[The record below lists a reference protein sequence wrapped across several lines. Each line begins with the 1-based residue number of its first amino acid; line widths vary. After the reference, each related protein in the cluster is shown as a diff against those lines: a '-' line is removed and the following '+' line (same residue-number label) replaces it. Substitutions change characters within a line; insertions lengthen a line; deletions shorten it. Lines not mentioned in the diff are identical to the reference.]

1 MSSNSP
7 IITSKKTAWLADAIL
22 VLATLVT
29 VFPFVWI
36 IWTALKPEELAFRP
50 GATDFTPT
58 LESFE
63 LMFGRDPVLL
73 YLQNTLFVAGVTTII
88 ALTLGGAAA
97 YAIARYDIGGNRLK
111 MAFLFPI
118 MVPPIAFSL
127 SMFITFD
134 RIGILN
140 SRATIIFAYMTFA
153 IPFAVW
159 FLTSFFDEFPEELE
173 EAAMVDGD
181 TRVEVLLY
189 TVIPNLKPA
198 FFATG
203 ILIFI
208 YSWNNFVFPFLLTT
222 SGDLRTMPVLVST
235 YVTSSDLL
243 VSHMAAAIIVT
254 VAPVLVLAY
263 FLSKYLVAGISA
275 ESGID

>member
-1 MSSNSP
+1 MSSDSP
-7 IITSKKTAWLADAIL
+7 LINSKKTEWIADAIL
-22 VLATLVT
+22 VIASALT
-29 VFPFVWI
+29 VFPFLWI
-36 IWTALKPEELAFRP
+36 VWTALKPEELAFRP

-58 LESFE
+58 LESFQ
-63 LMFGRDPVLL
+63 LMFGRDPALL
-73 YLQNTLFVAGVTTII
+73 YLGNTFVVAGATTII
-88 ALTLGGAAA
+88 ALVLGGGAA
-97 YAIARYDIGGNRLK
+97 YAMARFDIGGDRLK
-111 MAFLFPI
+111 VAFLFPI

-127 SMFITFD
+127 SMFLAFD

-140 SRATIIFAYMTFA
+140 SRITIVLAYMTFA

-159 FLTSFFDEFPEELE
+159 FLTSFFEEFPEELE

-181 TRVEVLLY
+181 TRIEALLY

-222 SGDLRTMPVLVST
+222 EGDLRTMPVLVST

-243 VSHMAAAIIVT
+243 VSHMSAAIIIT
-254 VAPVLVLAY
+254 VAPVLILAY

>member
-7 IITSKKTAWLADAIL
+7 LIDSRKTELLADAIL
-22 VLATLVT
+22 VVASVLT
-29 VFPFVWI
+29 VFPFLWI
-36 IWTALKPEELAFRP
+36 VWTALKPEELAFRP
-50 GATDFTPT
+50 GATQFTPT
-58 LESFE
+58 LESFQ
-63 LMFGRDPVLL
+63 LMFSRDPALL
-73 YLQNTLFVAGVTTII
+73 YLGNTFLVAGVTTAI
-88 ALTLGGAAA
+88 ALVFGGAAA
-97 YAIARYDIGGNRLK
+97 YAMARYDLGGDRLK
-111 MAFLFPI
+111 VAFLFPI

-127 SMFITFD
+127 SMFIAFD
-134 RIGILN
+134 RIGVLN
-140 SRATIIFAYMTFA
+140 SRVTVVLAYMTFA

-159 FLTSFFDEFPEELE
+159 FLTSFFEEFPEELE

-181 TRVEVLLY
+181 TRIEALLY
-189 TVIPNLKPA
+189 TVVPNLKPA

-222 SGDLRTMPVLVST
+222 NGDLRTMPVLVST

-243 VSHMAAAIIVT
+243 VSRMAAAIIIT

>member
-1 MSSNSP
+1 MSSDSP
-7 IITSKKTAWLADAIL
+7 LINTKRTELLADAIL
-22 VLATLVT
+22 VLASVLT
-29 VFPFVWI
+29 VFPFLWI
-36 IWTALKPEELAFRP
+36 VWTALKPEELAFRP
-50 GATDFTPT
+50 GATNFTPT
-58 LESFE
+58 LESFQ
-63 LMFGRDPVLL
+63 LMFGRDPALL
-73 YLQNTLFVAGVTTII
+73 YLGNTFFVAGVTTIV
-88 ALTLGGAAA
+88 ALFFGGAAA
-97 YAIARYDIGGNRLK
+97 YAIARFDIGGDRLK
-111 MAFLFPI
+111 VAFLFPI

-127 SMFITFD
+127 SMFLAFD
-134 RIGILN
+134 RLSILN
-140 SRATIIFAYMTFA
+140 SRITIVLAYMTFA

-159 FLTSFFDEFPEELE
+159 FLTSFFEEFPEELE

-181 TRVEVLLY
+181 TRIEALLY
-189 TVIPNLKPA
+189 TVVPNLKPA

-243 VSHMAAAIIVT
+243 VSHMSAAIIIT

-275 ESGID
+275 DSGID

>member
-7 IITSKKTAWLADAIL
+7 LINSRATELVADAIL
-22 VLATLVT
+22 VLAALATL
-29 VFPFVWI
+29 FPFLWI
-36 IWTALKPEELAFRP
+36 VWTAIKPEALAFRP
-50 GATDFTPT
+50 GATNFTPT
-58 LESFE
+58 LESFR
-63 LMFGRDPVLL
+63 LLFSRDPALL
-73 YLQNTLFVAGVTTII
+73 YLANTFLVAGAATVV
-88 ALTLGGAAA
+88 ALIVGGAAA
-97 YAIARYDIGGNRLK
+97 YAIARFDIGGNKLK
-111 MAFLFPI
+111 LAFLFPI
-118 MVPPIAFSL
+118 MIPPIAFSL
-127 SMFITFD
+127 SMFLAFD
-134 RIGILN
+134 QIGVLN
-140 SRATIIFAYMTFA
+140 SRTTIVVAYMTFA

-181 TRVEVLLY
+181 TRIEALLF
-189 TVIPNLKPA
+189 TVAPNLKPA

-222 SGDLRTMPVLVST
+222 DSDLRTMPVLVSS

-243 VSHMAAAIIVT
+243 VSHMSAAILIT

-263 FLSKYLVAGISA
+263 FLGKYLVAGISA
-275 ESGID
+275 TSGID

>member
-1 MSSNSP
+1 
-7 IITSKKTAWLADAIL
+7 
-22 VLATLVT
+22 
-29 VFPFVWI
+29 
-36 IWTALKPEELAFRP
+36 
-50 GATDFTPT
+50 
-58 LESFE
+58 
-63 LMFGRDPVLL
+63 MFGRDPALL
-73 YLQNTLFVAGVTTII
+73 YLGNTFVVAGATTII
-88 ALTLGGAAA
+88 ALVLGGGAA
-97 YAIARYDIGGNRLK
+97 YAMARFDIGGDRLK
-111 MAFLFPI
+111 VAFLFPI

-127 SMFITFD
+127 SMFLAFD

-140 SRATIIFAYMTFA
+140 SRITIVLAYMTFA

-159 FLTSFFDEFPEELE
+159 FLTSFFEEFPEELE

-181 TRVEVLLY
+181 TRIEALLY

-222 SGDLRTMPVLVST
+222 EGDLRTMPVLVST

-243 VSHMAAAIIVT
+243 VSHMSAAIIIT
-254 VAPVLVLAY
+254 VAPVLILAY

>member
-1 MSSNSP
+1 MSSKSP
-7 IITSKKTAWLADAIL
+7 LINSKKTAWAADAIL
-22 VLATLVT
+22 VIATLVT
-29 VFPFVWI
+29 VFPFLWI
-36 IWTALKPEELAFRP
+36 AWTAIKPEELAFRP
-50 GATDFTPT
+50 GATNFTPT

-63 LMFGRDPVLL
+63 LMFGRDPALL
-73 YLQNTLFVAGVTTII
+73 YLGNTLFVAGVTTII

-97 YAIARYDIGGNRLK
+97 YAMARYDIGGDRLK
-111 MAFLFPI
+111 VGFLFPI

-127 SMFITFD
+127 SMFIAFD
-134 RIGILN
+134 RIGVLN
-140 SRATIIFAYMTFA
+140 ARATIVLAYMTFA

-159 FLTSFFDEFPEELE
+159 FLTSFFEEFPEEME

-181 TRVEVLLY
+181 TRIEALLY

-222 SGDLRTMPVLVST
+222 DSRLRTMPVLVST

-243 VSHMAAAIIVT
+243 VSHMSAAIIIT
-254 VAPVLVLAY
+254 VAPVLILAY

>member
-1 MSSNSP
+1 MSSKSP
-7 IITSKKTAWLADAIL
+7 LINSKKTAWAADAIL
-22 VLATLVT
+22 VIATLVT
-29 VFPFVWI
+29 VFPFLWI
-36 IWTALKPEELAFRP
+36 AWTAIKPEELAFRP
-50 GATDFTPT
+50 GATNFTPT

-63 LMFGRDPVLL
+63 LMFGRDPALL
-73 YLQNTLFVAGVTTII
+73 YLGNTLFVAGVTTII

-97 YAIARYDIGGNRLK
+97 YAMARYDIGGDRLK
-111 MAFLFPI
+111 VGFLFPI

-127 SMFITFD
+127 SMFIAFD
-134 RIGILN
+134 RIGVLN
-140 SRATIIFAYMTFA
+140 ARATIVLAYMTFA

-159 FLTSFFDEFPEELE
+159 FLTSFFEEFPEELE

-181 TRVEVLLY
+181 TRIEALLY

-222 SGDLRTMPVLVST
+222 DSRLRTMPVLVST

-243 VSHMAAAIIVT
+243 VSHMSAAIIIT
-254 VAPVLVLAY
+254 VAPVLILAY

>member
-1 MSSNSP
+1 MSSDSPLINSA
-7 IITSKKTAWLADAIL
+7 KTKVAADVIL
-22 VLATLVT
+22 VVAAVLT
-29 VFPFVWI
+29 VFPFLWI
-36 IWTALKPEELAFRP
+36 AWTAIKPEELAFRP
-50 GATDFTPT
+50 GATGFTPT
-58 LESFE
+58 LESFQ
-63 LMFGRDPVLL
+63 LMFSRDPALL
-73 YLQNTLFVAGVTTII
+73 YLGNTFVVAGAATLI
-88 ALTLGGAAA
+88 ALVVGGAAA
-97 YAIARYDIGGNRLK
+97 YAIARFEVGGEK
-111 MAFLFPI
+111 MKLAFLFPI
-118 MVPPIAFSL
+118 MIPPIAFSL
-127 SMFITFD
+127 SMFLAFD
-134 RIGILN
+134 RLGVLN
-140 SRATIIFAYMTFA
+140 SRFTVVLAYMTFA

-159 FLTSFFDEFPEELE
+159 FLTSFFEEFPEELE

-181 TRVEVLLY
+181 TRIEALLY

-222 SGDLRTMPVLVST
+222 DGDLRTMPVLVSS

-243 VSHMAAAIIVT
+243 VSHMSAAIIIT

-263 FLSKYLVAGISA
+263 FLGKYLVAGISA

>member
-1 MSSNSP
+1 MSSDSP
-7 IITSKKTAWLADAIL
+7 LIDSRKTELLADAIL
-22 VLATLVT
+22 VVASVLT
-29 VFPFVWI
+29 VFPFLWI
-36 IWTALKPEELAFRP
+36 VWTALKPEELAFRP
-50 GATDFTPT
+50 GATQFTPT
-58 LESFE
+58 LESFQ
-63 LMFGRDPVLL
+63 LMFSRDPALL
-73 YLQNTLFVAGVTTII
+73 YLGNTFLVAGVTTAI
-88 ALTLGGAAA
+88 ALVFGGAAA
-97 YAIARYDIGGNRLK
+97 YAMARYDLGGDRLK
-111 MAFLFPI
+111 VAFLFPI

-127 SMFITFD
+127 SMFIAFD
-134 RIGILN
+134 RIGVLN
-140 SRATIIFAYMTFA
+140 SRVTVVLAYMTFA

-159 FLTSFFDEFPEELE
+159 FLTSFFEEFPEELE

-181 TRVEVLLY
+181 TRIEALLY
-189 TVIPNLKPA
+189 TVVPNLKPA

-222 SGDLRTMPVLVST
+222 NGDLRTMPVLVST

-243 VSHMAAAIIVT
+243 VSRMAAAIIIT

>member
-1 MSSNSP
+1 
-7 IITSKKTAWLADAIL
+7 
-22 VLATLVT
+22 
-29 VFPFVWI
+29 
-36 IWTALKPEELAFRP
+36 
-50 GATDFTPT
+50 
-58 LESFE
+58 
-63 LMFGRDPVLL
+63 
-73 YLQNTLFVAGVTTII
+73 
-88 ALTLGGAAA
+88 
-97 YAIARYDIGGNRLK
+97 
-111 MAFLFPI
+111 
-118 MVPPIAFSL
+118 
-127 SMFITFD
+127 
-134 RIGILN
+134 
-140 SRATIIFAYMTFA
+140 MTFA

-159 FLTSFFDEFPEELE
+159 FLTSFFEEFPKELE

-181 TRVEVLLY
+181 TRIEALMY

-222 SGDLRTMPVLVST
+222 DGDLRTMPVLVSS

-243 VSHMAAAIIVT
+243 VSHMSAAIIIT

-263 FLSKYLVAGISA
+263 FLGKYLVAGISA

>member
-1 MSSNSP
+1 MSSDSP
-7 IITSKKTAWLADAIL
+7 LIDSRKTELLADAIL
-22 VLATLVT
+22 VVASVLT
-29 VFPFVWI
+29 VFPFLWI
-36 IWTALKPEELAFRP
+36 VWTALKPEELAFRP
-50 GATDFTPT
+50 GATQFTPT
-58 LESFE
+58 LESFQ
-63 LMFGRDPVLL
+63 LMFSRDPALL
-73 YLQNTLFVAGVTTII
+73 YLGNTFFVAGVTTAI
-88 ALTLGGAAA
+88 ALVFGGAAA
-97 YAIARYDIGGNRLK
+97 YAMARYDLGGDRLK
-111 MAFLFPI
+111 VAFLFPI

-127 SMFITFD
+127 SMFIAFD
-134 RIGILN
+134 RIGVLN
-140 SRATIIFAYMTFA
+140 SRITVVLAYMTFA

-159 FLTSFFDEFPEELE
+159 FLTSFFEEFPEELE

-181 TRVEVLLY
+181 TRIEALLY
-189 TVIPNLKPA
+189 TVVPNLKPA

-222 SGDLRTMPVLVST
+222 NGDLRTMPVLVST

-243 VSHMAAAIIVT
+243 VSRMAAAIIIT

>member
-1 MSSNSP
+1 MSSKSPLINSQRLN
-7 IITSKKTAWLADAIL
+7 WLADGFL
-22 VLATLVT
+22 VIASLVT
-29 VFPFVWI
+29 LFPFLWI
-36 IWTALKPEELAFRP
+36 VWTAIKPEQLAFRP

-58 LESFE
+58 LESFR
-63 LMFGRDPVLL
+63 LMFSRDPALL
-73 YLQNTLFVAGVTTII
+73 YLTNTFII
-88 ALTLGGAAA
+88 ATAATLIALIVGGATA
-97 YAIARYDIGGNRLK
+97 YAIARFDAGGDRLK
-111 MAFLFPI
+111 LAFLSPI
-118 MVPPIAFSL
+118 MAPPIAFSL
-127 SMFITFD
+127 SMFLAFD
-134 RIGILN
+134 RLGVLN
-140 SRATIIFAYMTFA
+140 SRVTIILAYMTFA

-181 TRVEVLLY
+181 TRIEALIY

-222 SGDLRTMPVLVST
+222 SGDMRTMPVLVST
-235 YVTSSDLL
+235 YVTSSDML
-243 VSHMAAAIIVT
+243 VSHMSAAIIIT

-263 FLSKYLVAGISA
+263 FLGKYLVAGISA

>member
-1 MSSNSP
+1 MSSDSP
-7 IITSKKTAWLADAIL
+7 LINSKKTEWIADAIL
-22 VLATLVT
+22 VIASALT
-29 VFPFVWI
+29 VFPFLWI
-36 IWTALKPEELAFRP
+36 VWTALKPEELAFRP
-50 GATDFTPT
+50 GATEFTPT
-58 LESFE
+58 LESFQ
-63 LMFGRDPVLL
+63 LMFGRDPALL
-73 YLQNTLFVAGVTTII
+73 YLGNTFVVAGATTII
-88 ALTLGGAAA
+88 ALVLGGGAA
-97 YAIARYDIGGNRLK
+97 YAMARFDIGGDRLK
-111 MAFLFPI
+111 VAFLFPI

-127 SMFITFD
+127 SMFLAFD

-140 SRATIIFAYMTFA
+140 SRITIVLAYMTFA

-159 FLTSFFDEFPEELE
+159 FLTSFFEEFPEELE

-181 TRVEVLLY
+181 TRIEALLY

-222 SGDLRTMPVLVST
+222 EGDLRTMPVLVST

-243 VSHMAAAIIVT
+243 VSHMSAAIIIT
-254 VAPVLVLAY
+254 VAPVLILAY

>member
-1 MSSNSP
+1 MSSDSP
-7 IITSKKTAWLADAIL
+7 LIDSRKTELLADAIL
-22 VLATLVT
+22 VVASVLT
-29 VFPFVWI
+29 VFPFLWI
-36 IWTALKPEELAFRP
+36 VWTALKPEELAFRP
-50 GATDFTPT
+50 GATQFTPT
-58 LESFE
+58 LESFQ
-63 LMFGRDPVLL
+63 LMFSRDPALL
-73 YLQNTLFVAGVTTII
+73 YLGNTFLVAGVTTAI
-88 ALTLGGAAA
+88 ALVFGGAAA
-97 YAIARYDIGGNRLK
+97 YAMARYDLGGDRLK
-111 MAFLFPI
+111 VAFLFPI

-127 SMFITFD
+127 SMFIAFD
-134 RIGILN
+134 RIGVLN
-140 SRATIIFAYMTFA
+140 SRITVVLAYMTFA

-159 FLTSFFDEFPEELE
+159 FLTSFFEEFPEELE

-181 TRVEVLLY
+181 TRIEALLY
-189 TVIPNLKPA
+189 TVVPNLKPA

-222 SGDLRTMPVLVST
+222 NGDLRTMPVLVST

-243 VSHMAAAIIVT
+243 VSRMAAAIIIT

>member
-1 MSSNSP
+1 MSSDSQLIN
-7 IITSKKTAWLADAIL
+7 SKKTEWIADAIL
-22 VLATLVT
+22 VIASALT
-29 VFPFVWI
+29 VFPFLWI
-36 IWTALKPEELAFRP
+36 VWTALKPEELAFRP

-58 LESFE
+58 LESFQ
-63 LMFGRDPVLL
+63 LMFGRDPALL
-73 YLQNTLFVAGVTTII
+73 YLGNTFVVAGATTII
-88 ALTLGGAAA
+88 ALVLGGGAA
-97 YAIARYDIGGNRLK
+97 YAMARFDIGGDRLK
-111 MAFLFPI
+111 VAFLFPI

-127 SMFITFD
+127 SMFLAFD

-140 SRATIIFAYMTFA
+140 SRITIVLAYMTFA

-159 FLTSFFDEFPEELE
+159 FLTSFFEEFPEELE

-181 TRVEVLLY
+181 TRIEALLY

-222 SGDLRTMPVLVST
+222 EGDLRTMPVLVST

-243 VSHMAAAIIVT
+243 VSHMSAAIIIT
-254 VAPVLVLAY
+254 VAPVLILAY

>member
-1 MSSNSP
+1 MSSDSPLINSKA
-7 IITSKKTAWLADAIL
+7 TERLADAIL
-22 VLATLVT
+22 VVASALT
-29 VFPFVWI
+29 VFPFLWI
-36 IWTALKPEELAFRP
+36 VWTALKPEELAFRP
-50 GATDFTPT
+50 GAMNFTPT
-58 LESFE
+58 LESFR
-63 LMFGRDPVLL
+63 LMFGRDPALL
-73 YLQNTLFVAGVTTII
+73 YLGNTFLVAGTTTII
-88 ALTLGGAAA
+88 ALVLGGGAA
-97 YAIARYDIGGNRLK
+97 YAIARFDIGGDRLK
-111 MAFLFPI
+111 LGFLFPI

-127 SMFITFD
+127 SMFLAFD

-140 SRATIIFAYMTFA
+140 SRFTIVLAYMTFA

-159 FLTSFFDEFPEELE
+159 FLTSFFDDFPEELE

-181 TRVEVLLY
+181 TRIEGLLY
-189 TVIPNLKPA
+189 TVVPNLKPA

-222 SGDLRTMPVLVST
+222 EGDLRTMPVLVST

-243 VSHMAAAIIVT
+243 VSHMSAAIIIT
-254 VAPVLVLAY
+254 VAPVLILAY
-263 FLSKYLVAGISA
+263 FLSKYLVAGIST